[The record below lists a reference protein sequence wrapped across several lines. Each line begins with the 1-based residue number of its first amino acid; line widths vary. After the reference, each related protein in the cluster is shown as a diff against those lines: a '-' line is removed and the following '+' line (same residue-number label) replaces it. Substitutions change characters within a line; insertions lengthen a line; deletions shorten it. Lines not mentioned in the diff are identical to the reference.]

1 MSGSPGFRGRGL
13 DSGKGGGVSRCT
25 AMMLAKVF
33 LLPMGQAN
41 EACEKDKPEQE
52 QKS

>member
-1 MSGSPGFRGRGL
+1 
-13 DSGKGGGVSRCT
+13 
-25 AMMLAKVF
+25 MMLTRVS